1 MTCQVKKGI
10 FVTVIFSL
18 SMLYYFSKVGEKMTV
33 GENIRRIRKEK
44 GLTQK
49 KLGEL
54 CNPQIS
60 ESTIRKYELSIL
72 KPKIET
78 VDKIASALGVNI
90 VDIMERFTMEQY
102 KTTSEYQKL
111 EKSVHAQEGIIAI
124 LTDIYGKVEDK
135 DLEGQYGS
143 GHYYLVGEGEKQFI
157 LYDGDIDTLYEST
170 KASIPSL
177 VERMK
182 DSRPEEEAVREY
194 LKELDTP
201 ILPDQI
207 PKRFK

>member
-1 MTCQVKKGI
+1 
-10 FVTVIFSL
+10 
-18 SMLYYFSKVGEKMTV
+18 MTV

-49 KLGEL
+49 QLGERL
-54 CNPQIS
+54 NMTQSAIGQFENDKTS
-60 ESTIRKYELSIL
+60 
-72 KPKIET
+72 PKIET
-78 VDKIASALGVNI
+78 IDKIASALGVRI
-90 VDIMERFTMEQY
+90 IDIMEQFTMEQF
-102 KTTSEYQKL
+102 KTTSEYQRL
-111 EKSVHAQEGIIAI
+111 EKEVNAEKGIIAI

-143 GHYYLVGEGEKQFI
+143 GHYYLVGEGSKQFI

-170 KASIPSL
+170 KASIPAL

-194 LKELDTP
+194 LKELNTP
-201 ILPDQI
+201 IPPELI

>member
-1 MTCQVKKGI
+1 
-10 FVTVIFSL
+10 
-18 SMLYYFSKVGEKMTV
+18 MTV
-33 GENIRRIRKEK
+33 GENIRKIRKEK

-49 KLGEL
+49 QLGKLCQMNEV
-54 CNPQIS
+54 QI
-60 ESTIRKYELSIL
+60 RQYELG
-72 KPKIET
+72 KANPKIET

-102 KTTSEYQKL
+102 KTTSEYQRL

-135 DLEGQYGS
+135 DLEGKYGS
-143 GHYYLVGEGEKQFI
+143 GHYYLVGKGSKQFI

-177 VERMK
+177 VDRMK
-182 DSRPEEEAVREY
+182 DSRPEKEAVREY

-201 ILPDQI
+201 IPPDQKYLNGSNNAKNR
-207 PKRFK
+207 PGCSRNGFNRCNP

>member
-1 MTCQVKKGI
+1 
-10 FVTVIFSL
+10 
-18 SMLYYFSKVGEKMTV
+18 MTV

-49 KLGEL
+49 QLGEL
-54 CNPQIS
+54 CNPQIA
-60 ESTIRKYELSIL
+60 EANIRKYELG
-72 KPKIET
+72 KANPKIET

-111 EKSVHAQEGIIAI
+111 EKEVNAEKGIIAI
-124 LTDIYGKVEDK
+124 LIDIYGKVEDK

-170 KASIPSL
+170 KASIPAL

-182 DSRPEEEAVREY
+182 DDRPEEEAVKEY
-194 LKELDTP
+194 LKELNTP
-201 ILPDQI
+201 IPPDLI
-207 PKRFK
+207 PERFK

>member
-1 MTCQVKKGI
+1 MTI
-10 FVTVIFSL
+10 
-18 SMLYYFSKVGEKMTV
+18 

-49 KLGEL
+49 QLGERL
-54 CNPQIS
+54 NMTQSAIGQFENNKTS
-60 ESTIRKYELSIL
+60 
-72 KPKIET
+72 PKIET

-102 KTTSEYQKL
+102 KTTSEYQRL

-135 DLEGQYGS
+135 DLEGKYGS
-143 GHYYLVGEGEKQFI
+143 GHYYLVGEGSKQFI

-177 VERMK
+177 VDRMK
-182 DSRPEEEAVREY
+182 DSRPEKEAVREY

-201 ILPDQI
+201 IPPDQI
-207 PKRFK
+207 PERFK

>member
-1 MTCQVKKGI
+1 MNEVQ
-10 FVTVIFSL
+10 
-18 SMLYYFSKVGEKMTV
+18 
-33 GENIRRIRKEK
+33 IR
-44 GLTQK
+44 Q
-49 KLGEL
+49 
-54 CNPQIS
+54 
-60 ESTIRKYELSIL
+60 YELG
-72 KPKIET
+72 KANPKIET
-78 VDKIASALGVNI
+78 IDKIASALGVNI

-111 EKSVHAQEGIIAI
+111 EKEVNAEKGIIAI
-124 LTDIYGKVEDK
+124 LIDIYGKVEDK

-201 ILPDQI
+201 IPPDQL
-207 PKRFK
+207 PERFKLR

>member
-18 SMLYYFSKVGEKMTV
+18 SMLYCFSKVGEKMTV

-102 KTTSEYQKL
+102 KTTSEYQRL

-135 DLEGQYGS
+135 DLEGKYGS
-143 GHYYLVGEGEKQFI
+143 GHYYLVGEGSEQFI
-157 LYDGDIDTLYEST
+157 LYDGDIDALYEST

-177 VERMK
+177 VDRMK

-201 ILPDQI
+201 IPPDQI
-207 PKRFK
+207 PERFK

>member
-1 MTCQVKKGI
+1 
-10 FVTVIFSL
+10 
-18 SMLYYFSKVGEKMTV
+18 MTV
-33 GENIRRIRKEK
+33 GENIRKIRKEK

-49 KLGEL
+49 QLGKLCQMNEV
-54 CNPQIS
+54 QI
-60 ESTIRKYELSIL
+60 RQYELG
-72 KPKIET
+72 KANPKIET

-111 EKSVHAQEGIIAI
+111 EKEVNAEKGIIAI

-143 GHYYLVGEGEKQFI
+143 GHYYLVGEGEQQFI
-157 LYDGDIDTLYEST
+157 LYDGDINTLYEST
-170 KASIPSL
+170 KASIPAL

-194 LKELDTP
+194 LKELNTP
-201 ILPDQI
+201 IPPELI
-207 PKRFK
+207 PERFK

>member
-1 MTCQVKKGI
+1 
-10 FVTVIFSL
+10 
-18 SMLYYFSKVGEKMTV
+18 MTV

-49 KLGEL
+49 QLGERL
-54 CNPQIS
+54 NMTQS
-60 ESTIRKYELSIL
+60 AVGQFENDKTS
-72 KPKIET
+72 PKIET
-78 VDKIASALGVNI
+78 VEKIASALGVNI
-90 VDIMERFTMEQY
+90 VEIMEQFTIEQY

-135 DLEGQYGS
+135 NLEGQYGS

-157 LYDGDIDTLYEST
+157 LHDGDINTLYEST
-170 KASIPSL
+170 KASIPAL

-182 DSRPEEEAVREY
+182 DDRSEEEVVREY
-194 LKELDTP
+194 LKELNNQ
-201 ILPDQI
+201 ISFDQI
-207 PKRFK
+207 PDRFK

>member
-1 MTCQVKKGI
+1 
-10 FVTVIFSL
+10 
-18 SMLYYFSKVGEKMTV
+18 MTV

-49 KLGEL
+49 QLGEL
-54 CNPQIS
+54 CNPQIA
-60 ESTIRKYELSIL
+60 EANIRKYELG
-72 KPKIET
+72 KANPKIET
-78 VDKIASALGVNI
+78 IDKIASALGVNI
-90 VDIMERFTMEQY
+90 VDIMERFTMERY
-102 KTTSEYQKL
+102 KTTSEYQQL
-111 EKSVHAQEGIIAI
+111 EKTVHAQEGIIAI

-135 DLEGQYGS
+135 DLEGKYGS
-143 GHYYLVGEGEKQFI
+143 GHYYLVGEGPEQFI
-157 LYDGDIDTLYEST
+157 LYDGDIDALYEST

-201 ILPDQI
+201 IPSDQI
-207 PKRFK
+207 PERFK

>member
-1 MTCQVKKGI
+1 M
-10 FVTVIFSL
+10 TVIFSL
-18 SMLYYFSKVGEKMTV
+18 SMLYCFSKVGEKMTV

-78 VDKIASALGVNI
+78 VYKIASALGVNI

-102 KTTSEYQKL
+102 KTTSEYQRL

-135 DLEGQYGS
+135 DLEGKYGS
-143 GHYYLVGEGEKQFI
+143 GHYYLVGEGSEQFI
-157 LYDGDIDTLYEST
+157 LYDGDIDALYEST

-177 VERMK
+177 VDRMK

-201 ILPDQI
+201 IPPDQI
-207 PKRFK
+207 PERFK

>member
-1 MTCQVKKGI
+1 
-10 FVTVIFSL
+10 
-18 SMLYYFSKVGEKMTV
+18 MTV

-49 KLGEL
+49 QLGERL
-54 CNPQIS
+54 NMTQSAIGQFENDKTS
-60 ESTIRKYELSIL
+60 
-72 KPKIET
+72 PKIET
-78 VDKIASALGVNI
+78 IDKIASALGVRI
-90 VDIMERFTMEQY
+90 IDIMEQFTMEQF

-111 EKSVHAQEGIIAI
+111 EKEVNAEKGIIAI
-124 LTDIYGKVEDK
+124 LIDIYGKVEDK

-170 KASIPSL
+170 KASIPAL

-182 DSRPEEEAVREY
+182 DDRPEEEAVKEY
-194 LKELDTP
+194 LKELNTP
-201 ILPDQI
+201 IPPDLI
-207 PKRFK
+207 PERFK

>member
-1 MTCQVKKGI
+1 
-10 FVTVIFSL
+10 
-18 SMLYYFSKVGEKMTV
+18 MTV
-33 GENIRRIRKEK
+33 GENIRRIRKEN

-49 KLGEL
+49 QLGEL
-54 CNPQIS
+54 CQMNEVQI
-60 ESTIRKYELSIL
+60 RQYELG
-72 KPKIET
+72 KANPKIET

-90 VDIMERFTMEQY
+90 VDIMERFTIEQY
-102 KTTSEYQKL
+102 KSTSEYQRL
-111 EKSVHAQEGIIAI
+111 EKEVNAEKGIIAI

-135 DLEGQYGS
+135 DLEGKYGS
-143 GHYYLVGEGEKQFI
+143 GHYYLVGEGSGQFI
-157 LYDGDIDTLYEST
+157 LYDGDIDALYKST

-201 ILPDQI
+201 IPPEMIPD
-207 PKRFK
+207 RFK